1 MISYLLNNEIDK
13 QKYDTCISSAL
24 QSKVYAFSWYLDCVC
39 STWDLLI
46 LNDYEAVMP
55 LPKKKK
61 YGINYVFQPFWIQH
75 LGIFSVKTLTEADLE
90 LFIKSIPKKIKLIDY
105 NINFKTDSLP
115 PKINYT
121 LSLQDNYNKLLKN
134 FSKGRKSN
142 VTQGQKQEILVQEFQ
157 DYKPIIEVFKQNR
170 GLNTNL
176 SNPAYL
182 QLETLIKT
190 AKSLKKLKIMVA
202 FSDKNKLLGGAFFII
217 SNNRITYLFSAI
229 NQQGRDLQAMSLII
243 NSVIKTYAQSDYILD
258 FEGSMLPGVA
268 AFFNSFGAQQESYYH
283 LKKWQLF

>member
-1 MISYLLNNEIDK
+1 MISYLQNNEVDK
-13 QKYDTCISSAL
+13 QKYNACIENAF
-24 QSKVYAFSWYLDCVC
+24 QPKVYALSWYLDCVC

-61 YGINYVFQPFWIQH
+61 YGINYIFQPFWIQH
-75 LGIFSVKTLTEADLE
+75 LGIFSIKTLTEADLE
-90 LFIKSIPKKIKLIDY
+90 LFIKSIPKKIKLIDF
-105 NINFKTDSLP
+105 NINFNTNSLP
-115 PKINYT
+115 QNINYI
-121 LSLQDNYNKLLKN
+121 LPLQDDYNKLLKN

-142 VTQGQKQEILVQEFQ
+142 VTQGHKQGILVKEFK

-176 SNPAYL
+176 SSLAYS

-190 AKSLKKLKIMVA
+190 TQSLKKLKIIVA
-202 FSDKNKLLGGAFFII
+202 FSDKDKLIGGAFFII

-229 NQQGRDLQAMSLII
+229 NQQGRDLQAMSLVV
-243 NSVIKTYAQSDYILD
+243 NSVIKTYSQSSYILD

-268 AFFNSFGAQQESYYH
+268 TFFKSFGAQQEPYYH